1 MKLIRRDVLAIISA
15 SFLSVFGS
23 GAMAAVGPTIKC
35 TRVGQ
40 RIVFRGY
47 TYSCVKSKGKLV
59 WKKRAK
65 VVAPTDSASVGAS
78 PKSSASQTSSAL
90 TFVAKTDE
98 VVEGETKL
106 FIVKPE
112 MAMSF
117 PVLAARISGTVV
129 VLNAICTHAGCVV
142 EAENG
147 KIICPCHLSSFN
159 AMTGKVIKGV
169 AKKALRKYVAS
180 EDAGSVFIKL

>member
-1 MKLIRRDVLAIISA
+1 MSMKLKRRSVLAIIPASLLSIFGQSA
-15 SFLSVFGS
+15 L
-23 GAMAAVGPTIKC
+23 AAAGPTIKC

-59 WKKRAK
+59 WKKGAK
-65 VVAPTDSASVGAS
+65 VTAPSASS
-78 PKSSASQTSSAL
+78 TPEPSSSQTSSAL
-90 TFVAKTDE
+90 VFVAKTDE

-106 FIVKPE
+106 FVVKPE

-117 PVLAARISGTVV
+117 PVLVARISGTLV
-129 VLNAICTHAGCVV
+129 VLSAICTHAGCVV

-147 KIICPCHLSSFN
+147 KIVCPCHLSSFN
-159 AMTGKVIKGV
+159 ALTGKVMKGV
-169 AKKALRKYVAS
+169 AKKALRKYVVS
-180 EDAGSVFIKL
+180 EDAGSIYINP